1 MSGERS
7 DRSRGSSGEASE
19 LEQHGWLRLPPLG
32 KILGEPLADLALA
45 AAFLRRVLPEIAAD
59 LSAIRTHVGSMDPE
73 MIGMHASV
81 ERIESQMGDLNQRIG
96 DLAQRM
102 ADVER
107 AVERLEPHVAD
118 VNLAVRPIRRAWARV
133 RPAHESP
140 EGAVEEHP
148 GSDDGGPDP
157 RL

>member
-7 DRSRGSSGEASE
+7 DKSRGSSHEASE

-32 KILGEPLADLALA
+32 KILGEPLADLVAA
-45 AAFLRRVLPEIAAD
+45 AAFLRHVLPEIAAD
-59 LSAIRTHVGSMDPE
+59 LSAMRTHVASMDPE
-73 MIGMHASV
+73 MVGMHASV
-81 ERIESQMGDLNQRIG
+81 ERIESQMGDLNQRISE
-96 DLAQRM
+96 LAERM

-118 VNLAVRPIRRAWARV
+118 VNLAVRPLRRAWARV
-133 RPAHESP
+133 RPVHERP
-140 EGAVEEHP
+140 EGGAEDLP
-148 GSDDGGPDP
+148 GADDGAPDP